1 MSSYRS
7 HNEKCEIQIPKASS
21 SLVYGGALTFL
32 AGVVLLT
39 AFASPYWLVSWE
51 YTFSPFKKMGLWE
64 FCFDGYRHPN
74 YQFDYLFNGCH
85 WVFSYEFLIIR
96 EWLLPGWLMAVQ
108 AFMTL
113 ALIVSLGT
121 QLILALLV
129 TRWPLQIVLDYE
141 WILTMGSCIGN
152 AICAAC
158 ILLSISIF
166 GGQYDRRDWLQYP
179 QYNYPSWAYAFAI
192 FSLLVHGVAALILY
206 KEGQE
211 AKERSIEGDGALGLP
226 MHPTGRSGPSSR
238 GFGGGMSNTG
248 SV

>member
-1 MSSYRS
+1 
-7 HNEKCEIQIPKASS
+7 
-21 SLVYGGALTFL
+21 
-32 AGVVLLT
+32 
-39 AFASPYWLVSWE
+39 
-51 YTFSPFKKMGLWE
+51 MGLWE

-152 AICAAC
+152 AIC
-158 ILLSISIF
+158 
-166 GGQYDRRDWLQYP
+166 GQ
-179 QYNYPSWAYAFAI
+179 
-192 FSLLVHGVAALILY
+192 
-206 KEGQE
+206 
-211 AKERSIEGDGALGLP
+211 
-226 MHPTGRSGPSSR
+226 
-238 GFGGGMSNTG
+238 
-248 SV
+248 